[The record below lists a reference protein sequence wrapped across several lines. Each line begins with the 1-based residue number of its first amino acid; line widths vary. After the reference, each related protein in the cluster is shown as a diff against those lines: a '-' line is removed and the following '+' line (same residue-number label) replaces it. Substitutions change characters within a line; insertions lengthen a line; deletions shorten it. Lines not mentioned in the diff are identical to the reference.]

1 MEDFSMKKI
10 LTILCSLLLC
20 IQISFPVLAEEVD
33 TPEDN
38 SSNQTVEIQSP
49 SAILMEMSTGQI
61 LYEKDADTQR
71 PPASVTKIMTMLLI
85 FDALESG
92 KISLEDEVVTS
103 EYAASMGG
111 SQVFLEPGEI
121 QTVDTMLKCIAVA
134 SANDGCV
141 AMAEHIAGSEEAFVK
156 MMNERAAGLGMKNTQ
171 FHNVNGLDAEG
182 HVTTARDIALMSR
195 ELMTK
200 YPQIQNYCTIWMDT
214 ITHTTSKGSQEFG
227 LSNTNK
233 LIRQYQYATGLKTGS
248 TSEAKFCVSATAK
261 KDNIELIAVIMAAE
275 NSKQRFQDA
284 TTLLNYGFGQC
295 QIYEEQEPPKLHK
308 IPVEGGV
315 EEELSCSYSDT
326 FRYLDTEGRNLSG
339 IKKTLQLKDTVEAPI
354 EKGEQVGELIYELD
368 GQKVGSV
375 AVVASHDVSK
385 ASYWDYLKKVVSKL
399 G

>member
-1 MEDFSMKKI
+1 MKKI

-156 MMNERAAGLGMKNTQ
+156 MMNERAAGIGMKNTQ